1 VESAERRAGLTAKA
15 CKRAGPGCDRR
26 GTASDEIGSVAQRS
40 FRHSL
45 ALRMWRS
52 VPQPRPARRGRRA
65 RSCLMLKRKISR
77 RACGS
82 GAWRCHAGFGWARPS
97 QDFARTSGLSK
108 LQKPATGRGYRSGRP
123 RKRGRRT
130 DNTGRAENGFRR
142 TRVAG
147 LEPRTARRSRL
158 VGSPTRCCTSS
169 CSSGPW
175 RGFSEICGFRS
186 AVMRPL
192 PAVFC
197 AGDPGRSRSIH
208 NPACVLSIPLAD
220 SDPRSLDAV

>member
-1 VESAERRAGLTAKA
+1 MRQARNSKRRDWQRRAAVIQA
-15 CKRAGPGCDRR
+15 
-26 GTASDEIGSVAQRS
+26 
-40 FRHSL
+40 
-45 ALRMWRS
+45 
-52 VPQPRPARRGRRA
+52 QPRSANVAGRSSAAPGAAGGA
-65 RSCLMLKRKISR
+65 RSCLTLKRKISR

-97 QDFARTSGLSK
+97 QDFARTSGASK
-108 LQKPATGRGYRSGRP
+108 LRKPATGRGYRSGRP

-158 VGSPTRCCTSS
+158 VGSPMRCCTSS
-169 CSSGPW
+169 CSSGPS
-175 RGFSEICGFRS
+175 RGFSEICGFRG

-192 PAVFC
+192 PAVRRLRR
-197 AGDPGRSRSIH
+197 RSRTQPFHPQPGLRAI
-208 NPACVLSIPLAD
+208 NPPCRLGSAL
-220 SDPRSLDAV
+220 PRCSVTPSCARGGEKRRPPSGG